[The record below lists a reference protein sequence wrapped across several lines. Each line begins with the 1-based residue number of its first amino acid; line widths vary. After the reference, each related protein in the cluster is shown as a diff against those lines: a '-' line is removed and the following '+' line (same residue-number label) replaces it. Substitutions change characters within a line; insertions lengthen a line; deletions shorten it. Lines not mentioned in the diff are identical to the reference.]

1 MFQMSHRLIELRAS
15 SSSAQR
21 IKGPRRVRSS
31 LADLLDS
38 PFGFFEVVWKAKH
51 VRIQRSFASLRPKP
65 RLNFGVTVEAWGSKG
80 GTEVSKEVCQ
90 LLVAIVVHGFVETA
104 SRVASSCR
112 YAKRSL
118 ILLFAHV
125 VAHGPSA
132 NKSLQVTFDPPA
144 AFAIAKATVASNP
157 PELRR

>member
-1 MFQMSHRLIELRAS
+1 M
-15 SSSAQR
+15 
-21 IKGPRRVRSS
+21 
-31 LADLLDS
+31 
-38 PFGFFEVVWKAKH
+38 
-51 VRIQRSFASLRPKP
+51 
-65 RLNFGVTVEAWGSKG
+65 
-80 GTEVSKEVCQ
+80 SKEVCQ

-132 NKSLQVTFDPPA
+132 NKSLQVTFDPPPIFATAKTGVVSNA
-144 AFAIAKATVASNP
+144 A
-157 PELRR
+157 ELRRWATFRPGVVFDSETQGPIKVPDPD